1 MESAFKYQFQT
12 LDYMSNAEESKT
24 RINDWV
30 ASCTNGKIKD
40 LFSELVSSTV
50 CVLVSSIYFKGDW
63 LYKFNPRYTSDA
75 PFHCTEK
82 KTSTGK
88 MMIKERYFSYMN
100 VNAKG
105 FKCVKISYNDRD
117 LSMLVILPNKRFGVE
132 DVIKKLDAKTV
143 EKR

>member
-1 MESAFKYQFQT
+1 
-12 LDYMSNAEESKT
+12 
-24 RINDWV
+24 
-30 ASCTNGKIKD
+30 
-40 LFSELVSSTV
+40 
-50 CVLVSSIYFKGDW
+50 
-63 LYKFNPRYTSDA
+63 
-75 PFHCTEK
+75 
-82 KTSTGK
+82 

-143 EKR
+143 EKRWEVYEKIDHIENAKV